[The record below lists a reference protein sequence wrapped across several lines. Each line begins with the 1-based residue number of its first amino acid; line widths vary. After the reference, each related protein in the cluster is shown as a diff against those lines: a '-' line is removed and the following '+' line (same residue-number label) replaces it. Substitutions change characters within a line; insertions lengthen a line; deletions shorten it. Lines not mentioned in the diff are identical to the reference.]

1 VRPGRGSGGAAGDT
15 ADETAAAGGAAFG
28 GRGTLEA
35 GPDTPKGNADTPE
48 ASAATLEA
56 DPGTLAAAAGTLKG
70 STDLPEAGAATPEG
84 GAGVLEA
91 DAATLGGGAGRTD
104 GGTANGAPTREPG
117 SAVEAR
123 RPGGAVEEPRAAA
136 RVLNGIIGPGP
147 SGRLRLRWALLIGLA
162 GGAALTGA
170 FPPYGIWP
178 LAVVGPALLVVALR
192 QQGLRGSFAVGAV
205 FGVAFFV
212 PLLSWVVNV
221 AWYAWAALAISEALI
236 FAVLAVG
243 QRLLLRLP
251 AWPVAVAGWWVAI
264 EAFRDRWPWG
274 GFPWGRLAMSQA
286 QAPTVRWVSV
296 GGPSLLTFLIALAGA
311 CLAWLIVERR
321 VLPAVCLA
329 CAAGLALVGAA
340 LPVTTS
346 GRVSASVAAVQ
357 GDVPHARNLPTLFND
372 TQITQNHATATERL
386 AAQVRTGTRP
396 APDLVIWPE
405 NSTDLD
411 PFEYPAIYQEIMT
424 AVRAIGRPILVGEFL
439 HHPVRN
445 VGQLWVPGRGPT
457 TVYTKRQLVPFGEVI
472 PFRGLISHIT
482 SLTSLQPVNL
492 TPGHQAAVFRVGRI
506 RLGDVICYEVGFDGL
521 VRSEVA
527 AGANLLSVQTN
538 DATFE
543 VDGQTGESLQQL
555 AMARIR
561 AVEFDRSVVVASTTG
576 VSAIVAPDGS
586 LIVHSG
592 TWQQAVL
599 QARVPLLTGR
609 TLAERLGGWPEYVI
623 TALTI
628 LALLIAAAGAIAGRR
643 ADQRSTGTAKIDVR
657 SPTP

>member
-1 VRPGRGSGGAAGDT
+1 MRGESEEQRLARGPVRLRRAPGDGTGGP
-15 ADETAAAGGAAFG
+15 AD
-28 GRGTLEA
+28 GTSQE
-35 GPDTPKGNADTPE
+35 
-48 ASAATLEA
+48 S
-56 DPGTLAAAAGTLKG
+56 
-70 STDLPEAGAATPEG
+70 
-84 GAGVLEA
+84 
-91 DAATLGGGAGRTD
+91 
-104 GGTANGAPTREPG
+104 
-117 SAVEAR
+117 
-123 RPGGAVEEPRAAA
+123 RAAA
-136 RVLNGIIGPGP
+136 RTADEITGPRA
-147 SGRLRLRWALLIGLA
+147 SGGLRLRWALLTGLA
-162 GGAALTGA
+162 GGLALTAA

-178 LAVVGPALLVVALR
+178 LAAVGPALLVVALW

-205 FGVAFFV
+205 FGLAFFV

-251 AWPVAVAGWWVAI
+251 AWPVAVAGWWVAV

-286 QAPTVRWVSV
+286 QSPTLRWVAA
-296 GGPSLLTFLIALAGA
+296 GGPPLLTFLIALAGA

-321 VLPAVCLA
+321 VLPAACFA
-329 CAAGLALVGAA
+329 CAAGVTLAGAL

-372 TQITQNHATATERL
+372 TQITQNHAAATKQL
-386 AAQVRTGTRP
+386 AAGVKAGHRA

-405 NSTDLD
+405 NSTNLD
-411 PFEYPAIYQEIMT
+411 PFEYPVIYQEIAA
-424 AVRAIGRPILVGEFL
+424 AVKAIGRPILVGEL
-439 HHPVRN
+439 LQHPVRN
-445 VGQLWVPGRGPT
+445 VGQLWLPGRGPT
-457 TVYTKRQLVPFGEVI
+457 TMYVKRQLVPFGEVI

-482 SLTSLQPVNL
+482 SLTSLQPVNM
-492 TPGHQAAVFRVGRI
+492 TPGHRAVVFRVGRI

-521 VRSEVA
+521 VQSEVA
-527 AGANLLSVQTN
+527 AGANLLSAQSN

-555 AMARIR
+555 AMAQIR
-561 AVEFDRSVVVASTTG
+561 AVQFDRSVVVASTTG

-586 LIVHSG
+586 LIAHSG
-592 TWQQAVL
+592 TWQRAVL
-599 QARVPLLTGR
+599 EARVPLLTGR

-628 LALLIAAAGAIAGRR
+628 LALVAAAAGAVAERRAGRR
-643 ADQRSTGTAKIDVR
+643 AAGAAKIDVR
-657 SPTP
+657 SPTQ

>member
-1 VRPGRGSGGAAGDT
+1 MRREPQEQPLARGPVRLRRVPGDGTGDT
-15 ADETAAAGGAAFG
+15 ADETAAAPDAAIG
-28 GRGTLEA
+28 SRGTLKAGAGTLKADADTLEA
-35 GPDTPKGNADTPE
+35 DADTPE
-48 ASAATLEA
+48 SGTDSLENGTATLESGPA
-56 DPGTLAAAAGTLKG
+56 TLE
-70 STDLPEAGAATPEG
+70 SGAATPES
-84 GAGVLEA
+84 GAATLEN
-91 DAATLGGGAGRTD
+91 DAATPENDAGTLEGAGSTD
-104 GGTANGAPTREPG
+104 AGTAHGATAHRL
-117 SAVEAR
+117 
-123 RPGGAVEEPRAAA
+123 GGAVEEPRAAA
-136 RVLNGIIGPGP
+136 RILNRIIGPGP
-147 SGRLRLRWALLIGLA
+147 PGGLRLRWALLIGLA
-162 GGAALTGA
+162 GGAALTAA

-205 FGVAFFV
+205 FGLAFFV

-236 FAVLAVG
+236 FAVFAVG
-243 QRLLLRLP
+243 QRLLLRLR
-251 AWPVAVAGWWVAI
+251 AWPVAVAGWWVAA

-286 QAPTVRWVSV
+286 SAPTVRWVSA
-296 GGPSLLTFLIALAGA
+296 GGPPLLTFLIALAGA

-321 VLPAVCLA
+321 VLPAAGFA
-329 CAAGLALVGAA
+329 CAAGVALAGAA

-346 GRVSASVAAVQ
+346 GPASASVAAVQ

-386 AAQVRTGTRP
+386 AAQVKAGRRA

-439 HHPVRN
+439 QHPARN
-445 VGQLWVPGRGPT
+445 VGQLWVPGEGPT
-457 TVYTKRQLVPFGEVI
+457 TIYAKRQLVPFGEVI
-472 PFRGLISHIT
+472 PFRGLLSHIT
-482 SLTSLQPVNL
+482 SLVSLQPVNL
-492 TPGHQAAVFRVGRI
+492 TPGHRAVVFPVGRI
-506 RLGDVICYEVGFDGL
+506 RLGDVICYEIGFDDL

-527 AGANLLSVQTN
+527 AGANLLSAQSN

-576 VSAIVAPDGS
+576 VSAIIAPDGS
-586 LIVHSG
+586 LIAHSG

-599 QARVPLLTGR
+599 DARVPLLTSR
-609 TLAERLGGWPEYVI
+609 TLAERVGGWPEYVI
-623 TALTI
+623 TALTAI
-628 LALLIAAAGAIAGRR
+628 ALVAAAAGAVAERR
-643 ADQRSTGTAKIDVR
+643 RLSTR
-657 SPTP
+657 PM